1 MNQLLCADNLMI
13 KNFIVPIDF
22 SDDSLKG
29 LELAILFSRKMYVNI
44 QMVHVQRRSD
54 QFPSTLREEYL
65 KIKEKLEMII
75 KDYSPRLG
83 NGSKLRYIIKKGTK
97 IYEEVVNQS
106 ESYKESII
114 AASTH
119 GASGFEEFFIG
130 SNAFKIIS
138 ATTKPVIAIRKGKV
152 PSEIKK
158 IVLPIDVM
166 PDTRQKAPMTA
177 EIAKLFGSEVHVI
190 EVATSKSIKVQKRLN
205 AYSRQV
211 SNFLRGNNIEVVNKT
226 IIGDNVADITVQYAS
241 SINADMISIITE
253 QQSSITTL
261 ILGNYA
267 QQVLNKATIPVLN
280 ITPRETGLKGT
291 FSTFGG

>member
-1 MNQLLCADNLMI
+1 MI

-29 LELAILFSRKMYVNI
+29 LELAILFSTKLYLNV
-44 QMVHVQRRSD
+44 QMVYVQKKTAEH
-54 QFPSTLREEYL
+54 FPSAVREEYNMA
-65 KIKEKLEMII
+65 KEKFDKIVL
-75 KDYSPRLG
+75 DYSNRFG
-83 NGSKLRYIIKKGTK
+83 NNSKLRYIIKKGPK
-97 IYEEVVNQS
+97 VYEEIVNQS

-138 ATTKPVIAIRKGKV
+138 ATSRPVIAIRKGLV
-152 PSEIKK
+152 PKYIKK

-166 PDTRQKAPMTA
+166 PETRQKVPFTA
-177 EIAKLFGSEVHVI
+177 EIAEIFGAEVHVVEI
-190 EVATSKSIKVQKRLN
+190 NSSRSIVVNKRL
-205 AYSRQV
+205 ASYSKQIT
-211 SNFLRGNNIEVVNKT
+211 SFLKNKNIEVVNKS
-226 IIGDNVADITVQYAS
+226 IFGDNVADLTVEYAN
-241 SINADMISIITE
+241 SINADLISISTE
-253 QQSSITTL
+253 KQSSITNL
-261 ILGNYA
+261 IMGNYA

-280 ITPRETGLKGT
+280 NTPKEIQIKGT

>member
-1 MNQLLCADNLMI
+1 MI
-13 KNFIVPIDF
+13 KNFIVPVDF
-22 SDDSLKG
+22 SEDSLKG
-29 LELAILFSRKMYVNI
+29 LELALLFSKKMYTNI
-44 QMVHVQRRSD
+44 QMVHVQKKTE
-54 QFPSTLREEYL
+54 QFPSTIREDYHR
-65 KIKEKLEMII
+65 IKEKFERII
-75 KDYSPRLG
+75 QDYTPRLEH
-83 NGSKLRYIIKKGTK
+83 GSKLRYIIKNGPK
-97 IYEEVVNQS
+97 IYEEVVNQA

-114 AASTH
+114 TTSTH

-138 ATTKPVIAIRKGKV
+138 ATTRPVIAIRKGKI
-152 PSEIKK
+152 PESIRK

-166 PDTRQKAPMTA
+166 PDTRQKTPITA
-177 EIAKLFGSEVHVI
+177 QIASLFGAEVHVL
-190 EVATSKSIKVQKRLN
+190 EVSSSKSVKTHKRLN

-211 SNFLRGNNIEVVNKT
+211 SNYLKANHIPIVNESVT
-226 IIGDNVADITVQYAS
+226 GDNVADITVEYAN
-241 SINADMISIITE
+241 SIQADMISIITE

-291 FSTFGG
+291 FSTTGT